1 MLNLKKGLAMVLA
14 AATAFTF
21 APVASLEAS
30 AKTIIDWDENTIQ
43 LNVGGSKTFKI
54 KDLLKLNGVDNGYGY
69 TVAID
74 NADVAVIDNSS
85 KTGSNNT
92 LTQLASNNII
102 TGDVT
107 ATGQFKSFKNL
118 WTANSEGFAKD
129 GELTIKG
136 VSEGTTTL
144 RISLLDSVNHQ
155 EAQSETFT
163 INVGRRVS
171 FVELA
176 KTSASATKKNSNKPV
191 NDAGVDHE
199 TIAVTQI
206 GNLPG
211 LESGYQYKIAAKSSD
226 EGVVK
231 ASIDGT
237 DTNNDTWATSTSGLG
252 IKLEYQGVG
261 STTVTVTLTK
271 QKTDGSNKTELA
283 TKDINVTVDNATDSL
298 SVEYDGNR
306 DGVLDKTSVD
316 ASLGEEL
323 ASADVARLGSTR
335 YQTSTGYVV
344 SGTVSSTPADG
355 TVAYLADGSSWQY
368 STAKTHWYKLTA
380 SEKVAPTLYLD
391 TVNNKTADIKATDA
405 LGRNITF
412 ESSWSGITV
421 DNNGHVEILDT
432 ALNHQNIAN
441 VGITVSVPYTGSGD
455 KLISGLSIYIPINVA
470 NKDTTNLTVKKDN
483 GETIAKTVGGTNISS
498 DTTADDLIAKGA
510 VVYLSLKDK
519 KTAVIT
525 SESNAGAN
533 YISGAVYE
541 NIGATKSSDIVSYS
555 NGTLTALKPGK
566 AIVRIQARNS
576 ANTYGDAYVYF
587 VAEVTTKNANNK
599 ITVDPSVINLTA
611 GNKTAT
617 INAKSTYKST
627 LKYELVKAIGDKE
640 TVTSSDVKVDSAK
653 GTVEYT
659 SANTGVAYIRVSGSE
674 TAESVA
680 PDAAYVTVNF
690 SSTKAAN
697 TLAVTSDKT
706 VNLKVGESSAIA
718 ASGNSITYKSANE
731 DVATVDAGGTITAK
745 AAGATVI
752 TVSSP
757 EDATHMAGVDYVTV
771 IVSQEGETTAKPAKV
786 TGVKVKN
793 KKGGKVTVTWTKQNQ
808 KNIKYY
814 VKKTVGKK
822 SAGKSVNGGKTTL
835 SVKKGATVKVK
846 VKAYIYNA
854 SGKKLVGK
862 YSKTVTLKTDK
873 K

>member
-1 MLNLKKGLAMVLA
+1 MLNLKKGLALVLA

-43 LNVGGSKTFKI
+43 LNAGGSKTFKI

-92 LTQLASNNII
+92 LTQLASNNTI

-118 WTANSEGFAKD
+118 WTATSEGFAKD

-237 DTNNDTWATSTSGLG
+237 DTNNGTWATSTSGLG

-298 SVEYDGNR
+298 AVEYDGNR

-323 ASADVARLGSTR
+323 ASSNVSNLGSQR
-335 YQTSTGYVV
+335 NQTSTGYAV
-344 SGTVSSTPADG
+344 SGAPGSTNG
-355 TVAYLADGSSWQY
+355 SVAYLADGSSWQY
-368 STAKTHWYKLTA
+368 NSTASKWYKLTA

-640 TVTSSDVKVDSAK
+640 TVTSSDIKVDSAK

-690 SSTKAAN
+690 SSTKAAS
-697 TLAVTSDKT
+697 TLAVKSDKT
-706 VNLKVGESSAIA
+706 VNLKVGDSSQIV
-718 ASGNSITYKSANE
+718 ASGSSVTYKSANE
-731 DVATVDAGGTITAK
+731 NVATVDAGGNITAK
-745 AAGATVI
+745 GVGATVI

-771 IVSQEGETTAKPAKV
+771 IVSSADVKTPAKV
-786 TGVKVKN
+786 IGVKVTN
-793 KKGGKVTVTWTKQNQ
+793 KKGGYVTVTWNKQNQ

-822 SAGKSVNGGKTTL
+822 SSGKSVNGGKTTL
-835 SVKKGATVKVK
+835 VVKKGATVKVK
-846 VKAYIYNA
+846 VKAYVYDA
-854 SGKKLVGK
+854 TGKKLVGA
-862 YSKTVTLKTDK
+862 YSTTVTKKTDK